1 MQQAVLVSVQVGEVM
16 GPFALSAS
24 ELARSCGV
32 ELAWVVERVETGVL
46 EVVSADA
53 NPAASAS
60 AGAGAGAGASVGDVA
75 NGSWRFDSI
84 TLVRA
89 RRLVALEKTFD
100 ADPQLAAL
108 TADLIEEVA
117 RLKRRLVALGLD

>member
-1 MQQAVLVSVQVGEVM
+1 MQHAVLVSVEVGEVL
-16 GPFALSAS
+16 GPLALTAE

-32 ELAWVVERVETGVL
+32 ELAWVRDRVESGVL
-46 EVVSADA
+46 QVD
-53 NPAASAS
+53 SAS
-60 AGAGAGAGASVGDVA
+60 GA
-75 NGSWRFDSI
+75 WRFDSV

-89 RRLVALEKTFD
+89 RRLVALETTFD

-117 RLKRRLVALGLD
+117 RLKRRLELTLTSRTRAD

>member
-1 MQQAVLVSVQVGEVM
+1 MRYAVLVSAQVGEVL
-16 GPFALSAS
+16 GPFALSAE

-32 ELAWVVERVETGVL
+32 APEWVRDRVESGVL
-46 EVVSADA
+46 QAD
-53 NPAASAS
+53 
-60 AGAGAGAGASVGDVA
+60 GASGA
-75 NGSWRFDSI
+75 WRFDSV

-89 RRLVALEKTFD
+89 RRLVALETTFD

-117 RLKRRLVALGLD
+117 RLKRRLGASGFEGV

>member
-1 MQQAVLVSVQVGEVM
+1 MQHALIVSVQVGEVL
-16 GPFALSAS
+16 GPSALSAE

-32 ELAWVVERVETGVL
+32 GLAWVRERVESGVL
-46 EVVSADA
+46 QVDSVS
-53 NPAASAS
+53 
-60 AGAGAGAGASVGDVA
+60 GA
-75 NGSWRFDSI
+75 WCFDSV

-89 RRLVALEKTFD
+89 RRLVALETTFD

-117 RLKRRLVALGLD
+117 HLKRRLVALGFE

>member
-32 ELAWVVERVETGVL
+32 ELAWVVERVESGVL
-46 EVVSADA
+46 ELVSADV
-53 NPAASAS
+53 NPAPVAVAS
-60 AGAGAGAGASVGDVA
+60 AGYVAGDAA
-75 NGSWRFDSI
+75 NRSWRFDSV

-89 RRLVALEKTFD
+89 RRLVALETTFD

-117 RLKRRLVALGLD
+117 RLRRRLVALGVA